1 MTYKLYLDDLR
12 PSPGSEWVVARSSN
26 EAEVIIIKQGLPRF
40 MSLDHDLGG
49 DDTTMKFLKSMTEL
63 FPNGPVPEYY
73 VHSANPV
80 GKENIISYLESWKRS
95 LSM

>member
-12 PSPGSEWVVARSSN
+12 DPPDDSWVVARSSD
-26 EAEVIIIKQGLPRF
+26 EAFIILNVKGLPDF

-49 DDTTMKFLKSMTEL
+49 DDTTMVFLKNLAIIYSE
-63 FPNGPVPEYY
+63 GPVPDYQ

-80 GKENIISYLESWKRS
+80 GRDNIIGFIESWRKS
-95 LSM
+95 ITM